1 VHNLGRSAVR
11 WAAIQALFDPDAF
24 RHRASVTAAGL
35 YVPLDVFEQ
44 LFHDHHDDEGFEQ
57 LVRAVDWARVEWTEA
72 SMAGVSLRQVRVP
85 RAYQHAVDEA
95 RAFVLEEGLQD
106 DRPDVVENWHTA
118 GTWLVPPVLVA
129 GSAIGGRPG
138 DELLVG
144 FTRLGNLLGLLDR
157 GEVPGNALHRVWLG
171 RRLSA

>member
-1 VHNLGRSAVR
+1 MR
-11 WAAIQALFDPDAF
+11 WAAIQALFDPDTF

-35 YVPLDVFEQ
+35 HVPLDVFEQ
-44 LFHDHHDDEGFEQ
+44 LFHDHHGDEAFEP
-57 LVRAVDWARVEWTEA
+57 LVRAVDWARVEWAEA
-72 SMAGVSLRQVRVP
+72 QLAGVALRQVRVP
-85 RAYQHAVDEA
+85 RVYQYAVDEA
-95 RAFVLEEGLQD
+95 RAFALAEGVQD
-106 DRPDVVENWHTA
+106 ERPEVVAHWRTA

-157 GEVPGNALHRVWLG
+157 GEVPGNTLHRVWLG
-171 RRLSA
+171 RRLIA